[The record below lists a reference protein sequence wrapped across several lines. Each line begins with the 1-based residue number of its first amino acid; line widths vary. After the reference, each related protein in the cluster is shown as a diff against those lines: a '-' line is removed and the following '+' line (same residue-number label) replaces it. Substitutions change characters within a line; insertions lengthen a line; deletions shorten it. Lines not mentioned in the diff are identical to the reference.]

1 MVQCVVIFS
10 LSVHQL
16 NNFLVNQLSHF
27 SIDCHKQGKMA
38 EVCTDDLPNRYENN
52 DNKMPEQNGLTM

>member
-1 MVQCVVIFS
+1 MVRCVVIFS
-10 LSVHQL
+10 LLVHQV

-38 EVCTDDLPNRYENN
+38 EVCTDDLPNRHENN
-52 DNKMPEQNGLTM
+52 DN